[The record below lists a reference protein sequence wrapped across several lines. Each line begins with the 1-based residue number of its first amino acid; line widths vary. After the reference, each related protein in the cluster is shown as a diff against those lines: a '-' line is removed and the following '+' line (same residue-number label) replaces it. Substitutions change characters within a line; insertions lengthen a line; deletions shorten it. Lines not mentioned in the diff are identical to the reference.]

1 MGTHIEEFAEQL
13 RELKERS
20 GRSYGMLATSLHVS
34 TSTLHRYCN
43 GAAVPFEYAPAER
56 FARQCGASAEEL
68 VALHQRWLLADA
80 AKRRESHRPS
90 DAATEGESAGLPAV
104 RVPPEDRPS
113 MDGPSEAG
121 PSGDGPSGDG
131 PSGDVRSEAGPSG
144 DGSPEEHALVGHAPV
159 AALHAEVAP
168 PPGPPS
174 PGVPALPDVAHT
186 PASGG
191 KWRGRRAR
199 RTTVVLAAA
208 AALAAVLPLVSH
220 SGHGADDTGTS
231 SPLPHPTVSALERP
245 SPSVPASGRTHA
257 PAGGAAPATTT
268 ATPST
273 SSGATAPKSSPA
285 PNASDRPVTGGKP
298 PFQVTVLA
306 NNWDTQ
312 CGQWFLL
319 KQPPAEVPPPPSLQ
333 DGNAW
338 AATLGGIPA
347 GHLRL
352 QLTAQG
358 LPGEPVV
365 LHAMYVKVLSSV
377 AAPKGNVYT
386 PEDGCGGGL
395 DPASFAVDLDTTAP
409 RARAVRGS
417 VDNGEKA
424 ATVDF
429 PFRISASDP
438 QVLDVDGHT
447 LDHDV
452 RWYLDLVWTCGA
464 RQGTLRVDDHGTP
477 FRTIGM
483 KNDPAYGWSSTRWSP
498 TPPDPQ

>member
-13 RELKERS
+13 RDLKERS

-43 GAAVPFEYAPAER
+43 GAAVPFEYAPVDR

-90 DAATEGESAGLPAV
+90 DAATEGESAGLPPEH
-104 RVPPEDRPS
+104 VPPEDGPS
-113 MDGPSEAG
+113 MGVPSEDGP
-121 PSGDGPSGDG
+121 
-131 PSGDVRSEAGPSG
+131 
-144 DGSPEEHALVGHAPV
+144 PEEHTLVRHASVEALP
-159 AALHAEVAP
+159 AEVP
-168 PPGPPS
+168 PVRPPAPPS

-186 PASGG
+186 PVPGG

-208 AALAAVLPLVSH
+208 AALAAVLPLVPH
-220 SGHGADDTGTS
+220 PGHDADDTRTS

-245 SPSVPASGRTHA
+245 SPSVPSPSAPASGRTHA
-257 PAGGAAPATTT
+257 PAGATAPAT
-268 ATPST
+268 AGT
-273 SSGATAPKSSPA
+273 SAAETAPT
-285 PNASDRPVTGGKP
+285 ASDRPVTGGKP

-319 KQPPAEVPPPPSLQ
+319 KQQPAEVPPPPSLQ

-338 AATLGGIPA
+338 AAALGGIPA

-352 QLTAQG
+352 RLTAQG

-417 VDNGEKA
+417 VDNGEKT

-429 PFRISASDP
+429 PFRISATDP
-438 QVLDVDGHT
+438 QVLDVDGRT

-464 RQGTLRVDDHGTP
+464 RQGTLRIDDHGTP
-477 FRTIGM
+477 FRTTGM
-483 KNDPAYGWSSTRWSP
+483 KNDPTYGWSSTRWSP